1 MVQGHLSFVFRLVAD
16 EAEFPEFAILG
27 ELQAAIGQRAKGCK
41 QLPKAIFLHLGND
54 EQEKRSATRYNNRDA
69 LRTRPNKHTKNRILK
84 KHITLYRGRAG
95 KKHTSTTKALHLP
108 MNSLHPYIC
117 ASKSSPLK
125 RCTQVGGCPQSSTHC
140 NHRQLPTPPHEAP
153 GPQHPNHQGSC
164 PQHSLT
170 FSSQAEDSLCQD
182 TESENH

>member
-1 MVQGHLSFVFRLVAD
+1 MKPNFRNLPSLVN
-16 EAEFPEFAILG
+16 F
-27 ELQAAIGQRAKGCK
+27 K
-41 QLPKAIFLHLGND
+41 QQSVSVPKAANSFR
-54 EQEKRSATRYNNRDA
+54 KRSSFIWETRNRKRGQQQDITTEMLCGHIQTNALTNNG
-69 LRTRPNKHTKNRILK
+69 LLK
-84 KHITLYRGRAG
+84 KYITLYRGRAG
-95 KKHTSTTKALHLP
+95 KKQKSTMKALHLP
-108 MNSLHPYIC
+108 TNSLHAYIC